1 MINSQF
7 LLDMKLKAIELVLHK
22 AGKMQKIQDVDLAR
36 ELKKGFDETFHPT
49 WQCIVGKNFGSEISF
64 EDKHMIYF
72 FINSTG
78 VLLWQAG

>member
-1 MINSQF
+1 MINSHL

-49 WQCIVGKNFGSEISF
+49 W
-64 EDKHMIYF
+64 
-72 FINSTG
+72 
-78 VLLWQAG
+78 